1 MSPPHIAVA
10 GVTDAGTVRQYNEDT
25 IACDAASGV
34 MALADGMGGHRSGE
48 VASRMA
54 VDVVVADLAGAL
66 ASLPPG
72 ADPEALAAAVK
83 ACTIR
88 ANAAVYA
95 SAQATP
101 VHYGMGTTLALA
113 VFRGDRVVLAHVG
126 DSRIYRLR
134 FNRLQLLTRD
144 DSLLRDQ
151 IDLGYIAA
159 ADAVG
164 THNRN
169 LVTRAIGIAEDVVPH
184 VRDEAALP
192 GDVYLLCSDGLND
205 LVDDADI
212 ELVLQSVRANV
223 PLAAQLLVQAAKDNG
238 GLDNVSVIVV
248 RVDDPD
254 AAAPRAPW
262 WRRFAAWLWGS
273 G

>member
-1 MSPPHIAVA
+1 M
-10 GVTDAGTVRQYNEDT
+10 
-25 IACDAASGV
+25 
-34 MALADGMGGHRSGE
+34 
-48 VASRMA
+48 
-54 VDVVVADLAGAL
+54 
-66 ASLPPG
+66 
-72 ADPEALAAAVK
+72 
-83 ACTIR
+83 IR
-88 ANAAVYA
+88 ANAVVHAA
-95 SAQATP
+95 SQANP

-113 VFRGDRVVLAHVG
+113 VFRGDRVVIGHVG

-151 IDLGYIAA
+151 IDLGYITAA
-159 ADAVG
+159 EASG

-169 LVTRAIGIAEDVVPH
+169 LVTRAVGIGREIVPH
-184 VRDEAALP
+184 VRDEAALA

-248 RVDDPD
+248 RVGDV
-254 AAAPRAPW
+254 AANPVRLPW
-262 WRRFAAWLWGS
+262 WRRVVAWLR
-273 G
+273 

>member
-1 MSPPHIAVA
+1 MPPPLIVVA
-10 GVTDAGTVRQYNEDT
+10 GVTDAGSVRQYNEDT
-25 IACDAASGV
+25 ISCDAATGV

-54 VDVVVADLAGAL
+54 VDLVVGDLAGAL
-66 ASLPPG
+66 AALPPD
-72 ADPEALAAAVK
+72 ADTEALGAAVS
-83 ACTIR
+83 ACMIR
-88 ANAAVYA
+88 ANAAVHA
-95 SAQATP
+95 AAQADP

-113 VFRGDRVVLAHVG
+113 VFRGDRVALAHVG

-159 ADAVG
+159 AEAVG

-169 LVTRAIGIAEDVVPH
+169 LVTRAVGIGADVVPH

-212 ELVLQSVRANV
+212 ELVLQAVRANV

-238 GLDNVSVIVV
+238 GLDNVSAIVV
-248 RVDDPD
+248 RVDDP
-254 AAAPRAPW
+254 AAVPAAPPW
-262 WRRFAAWLWGS
+262 WRRLFAWLR
-273 G
+273 